1 MENLLSPASISLLYP
16 RIIIAAFLAILFIQ
30 SGMDKVLNFRENV
43 SWLYTHFANTFLS
56 SFVPMMFVIV
66 TLTEVAAGFLSAFG
80 VLYLIF
86 REISDVAYY
95 GALLSAISLLFLF
108 FGQRI
113 AKDYAGAGSLVP
125 YFILSILAMLLLY

>member
-1 MENLLSPASISLLYP
+1 MENLIPNDVSILLYP

-30 SGMDKVLNFRENV
+30 SGLDKVFNFRENV

-56 SFVPMMFVIV
+56 SFVPFMFIV
-66 TLTEVAAGFLSAFG
+66 VTITEVAAGFLSAFG

-86 REISDVAYY
+86 REMSVVAYY
-95 GALLSAISLLFLF
+95 GALFSAISLLFLF

-125 YFILSILAMLLLY
+125 YFILSTIAMLLLY